1 MLTRRGF
8 VLEKSGMD
16 PELTNKVRKD
26 LTVNVPKGF
35 AQLSFG
41 AGQPTSFQIYLENK
55 DKFCIPRYY
64 AQSIGLDP
72 QHEQRQKLMDESIKC
87 PALVFAGSLNANKQQ
102 DVAAQK
108 IKEAF
113 AENGGG
119 ILSLPTGYG
128 KTVVGIY
135 TMCEVKLKTII
146 VVHKEFL
153 VEQWR
158 ERIEAFV
165 PSARIGIVRQNKIDL
180 DDKDVVIAM
189 LQTLISKDY
198 PASTFFGFGLAIFDE
213 VHHLSAPVFSKAL
226 FKVCPPLILGLSAT
240 PKRKD
245 GLSWVLEHYI
255 GPVFFQVHRKHES
268 HVEVKRIDYAPPPGK
283 EKYTDN
289 LPRLPNG
296 THFDYNGVT
305 NLLVG
310 DPDRN
315 KMIVDLIIGAL
326 RKDPARN
333 FLLLTDRRGHCEVLY
348 DLLYEARTKRH
359 IDVRPGIYYGGMKTK
374 DLKNAADSNVILAT
388 YSFANE
394 GLDIEKLNSIVLAT
408 PKGDVVQAVGRILR
422 DGAGKKRSADA
433 SVPCVYDVVDG
444 HRYFET
450 KFTQRKAFY
459 KKSGFNLVR
468 NLEAEFNREDE
479 EEIEK
484 GIKQEEGGFA
494 FIDEEDR

>member
-8 VLEKSGMD
+8 VIEKSELSLD
-16 PELTNKVRKD
+16 LTNKIKKE
-26 LTVNVPKGF
+26 LTVNIPTGF

-64 AQSIGLDP
+64 AQSIGLAQQND
-72 QHEQRQKLMDESIKC
+72 HRTKLIEDSVKC
-87 PALVFAGSLNANKQQ
+87 PALVFAGSLNASKQQ
-102 DVAAQK
+102 DVAALK
-108 IKEAF
+108 IRDAF
-113 AENGGG
+113 AQNGGG

-128 KTVVGIY
+128 KTVVGIH
-135 TMCEVKLKTII
+135 TMCDVKLKTII

-165 PSARIGIVRQNKIDL
+165 PSAKVGIIRQNKVDIE
-180 DDKDVVIAM
+180 DKDVVIAM

-198 PASTFFGFGLAIFDE
+198 PASTFFDFGLAIFDE

-268 HVEVKRIDYAPPPGK
+268 HVEVKRIDYAPPADK
-283 EKYTDN
+283 TKYTDD

-296 THFDYNGVT
+296 KHFDYNGVT

-310 DPDRN
+310 DTDRN
-315 KMIVDLIIGAL
+315 RMIVDLIVSSL
-326 RKDPARN
+326 RSEPSRN
-333 FLLLTDRRGHCEVLY
+333 FLLLTDRRGHCELLY
-348 DLLYEARTKRH
+348 DLLFQAKSKRN

-422 DGAGKKRSADA
+422 DGAGKKKDADA
-433 SVPCVYDVVDG
+433 PVPCVYDIVDA

-450 KFTQRKAFY
+450 KFAQRKVFY
-459 KKSGFNLVR
+459 KKSGFNL
-468 NLEAEFNREDE
+468 LQKEATVASQCDDLNDSQDREE
-479 EEIEK
+479 SK
-484 GIKQEEGGFA
+484 AFA
-494 FIDEEDR
+494 FMDD